1 MLLRLLLKKRKKLP
15 LPIQLSLAHLA
26 TLGTRQQFAHWFTDI
41 ETYCT
46 FIGYSRSGHS
56 IVAALLD
63 AHPNIVMAHEVRAV
77 KYVQAGFNRD
87 ALYYLLF
94 QMTRIRGHSWMRG
107 GGYTYD
113 VPDQW
118 QGSFKKI
125 QVIGNKHGEF
135 TVNNLASNPELL
147 QKLRDV
153 VKVPVRF
160 IHVVRNPFDNIAT
173 MALKKAQK
181 DTQQNSLDLQAT
193 TDRYFRVC
201 ESVMK
206 VKEMADSG
214 DVFDLRHEDFVSD
227 PKAQLRN
234 LCLWLGVE
242 PSSSYL
248 DACASI
254 VFESPQKSRY
264 KIEWTVD
271 LKQEIENKIYLFPFL
286 EGYTFER

>member
-15 LPIQLSLAHLA
+15 WSIQVSLAHLA
-26 TLGTRQQFAHWFTDI
+26 TLGTSDKFAKWFTEV

-56 IVAALLD
+56 LIAALLD
-63 AHPNIVMAHEVRAV
+63 AHPNIVMAHELRAV
-77 KYVQAGFNRD
+77 KYVQFGFGRD

-94 QMTRIRGHSWMRG
+94 QMTRIRGHSWKRG

-113 VPDQW
+113 VPEQW
-118 QGSFKKI
+118 QGSFKNI
-125 QVIGNKHGEF
+125 RVIGDKHGQF
-135 TVNNLASNPELL
+135 TVTTLASNPELL

-173 MALKKAQK
+173 IALRKAK
-181 DTQQNSLDLQAT
+181 HNSLDIQAT
-193 TDRYFRVC
+193 IDRYFAVC

-206 VKEMADSG
+206 VKAMADSV
-214 DVFDLRHEDFVSD
+214 DVFDLRHEDFIRD

-254 VFESPQKSRY
+254 VFESPHKSRH
-264 KIEWTVD
+264 KLEWNVA
-271 LKQEIENKIYLFPFL
+271 LKQEIESKMHLFPFL
-286 EGYTFER
+286 EGYTFES